1 MIGAA
6 AVYKTRQLGDSMGK
20 LLMVGC
26 GWMGRP
32 YLGRAHARGLDV
44 SVLDTADALGWDE
57 TKAALGPGDRGYP
70 VTATDDEGWLAAATT
85 ALADGPVAGVLGFSE
100 PHIVA
105 AAMLAEELG
114 LPGPGVRAA
123 VISRNKLMQRE
134 VFGRAGLNQ
143 PEYLHARDVRAAES
157 FAAGR
162 YPVVLKPL
170 SSMGSLGVRVVA
182 DPHELRAWVNEQAAS
197 AAFLVEEYLDGPEF
211 SVEALIVDG
220 APVFESVTAKTTTV
234 APCRVELAHH
244 VPASLDAPDRQ
255 AISTLLRQVIGALG
269 MRTGVVH
276 FELILR
282 SDGPHIVEIAT
293 RTPGDYLMDVI
304 QAATDVDLY
313 DAAVAAACG
322 LPLNLPP
329 GAAAPPPR
337 MASVW
342 FPTPP
347 AGTVSAVEGVERVE
361 KLPGVVKIEI
371 DVAPGDEVHELRSS
385 MDRVGMV
392 VYQAPD
398 RQELD
403 ALLARV
409 RDELRIAVTR

>member
-1 MIGAA
+1 
-6 AVYKTRQLGDSMGK
+6 
-20 LLMVGC
+20 
-26 GWMGRP
+26 MGRP

-44 SVLDTADALGWDE
+44 SVLDTSAALGWEE
-57 TKAALGPGDRGYP
+57 TKAALGPGDQVYP

-85 ALADGPVAGVLGFSE
+85 ALADAPVAGVLGFSE
-100 PHIVA
+100 QHIVA

-123 VISRNKLMQRE
+123 VTSRNKLMQRE

-143 PEYLHARDVRAAES
+143 PEYLHARDARTAES

-170 SSMGSLGVRVVA
+170 SSMGSLGVRIAA
-182 DPHELRAWVNEQAAS
+182 DPHELRAWVNEQPGKAS
-197 AAFLVEEYLDGPEF
+197 FLVEEYLDGPEF
-211 SVEALIVDG
+211 SVEALVVDG

-234 APCRVELAHH
+234 APYRVELAHH
-244 VPASLDAPDRQ
+244 VPAGLDTGDRK

-276 FELILR
+276 FELILCSR
-282 SDGPHIVEIAT
+282 GPHIVEIAT

-329 GAAAPPPR
+329 GVAGIPPR
-337 MASVW
+337 VASVW

-347 AGTVSAVEGVERVE
+347 AGTVSAIEGVERVE

-398 RQELD
+398 RRELD
-403 ALLARV
+403 AVLARV
-409 RDELRIAVTR
+409 RDELRIAVTA

>member
-1 MIGAA
+1 
-6 AVYKTRQLGDSMGK
+6 MGK

-44 SVLDTADALGWDE
+44 SVLDTSAAFGWEE

-70 VTATDDEGWLAAATT
+70 VTATDDEGWLSAATA

-100 PHIVA
+100 QHIVA

-123 VISRNKLMQRE
+123 VVSRNKLMQRE
-134 VFGRAGLNQ
+134 VFGRAGLRQ
-143 PEYLHARDVRAAES
+143 PEYVHARGVEAAEA
-157 FAAGR
+157 FAADR

-170 SSMGSLGVRVVA
+170 SSMGSLGVRIAA
-182 DPHELRAWVNEQAAS
+182 DRDELRAWAEEQPANAS
-197 AAFLVEEYLDGPEF
+197 FLVEEFLDGPEF

-220 APVFESVTAKTTTV
+220 TPVFESVTAKTTTV
-234 APCRVELAHH
+234 APYRVELAHH
-244 VPASLDAPDRQ
+244 VPAALDEGERQ
-255 AISTLLRQVIGALG
+255 EISALLRQVVGALG

-282 SDGPHIVEIAT
+282 SGSPHIVEIAT

-304 QAATDVDLY
+304 EAATDVDLY

-329 GAAAPPPR
+329 GAAGTPPR
-337 MASVW
+337 VASVW
-342 FPTPP
+342 FPTPA
-347 AGTVSAVEGVERVE
+347 AGTVSAVAGVERVE

-371 DVAPGDEVHELRSS
+371 DVAPGDEIHELCSS

-392 VYQAPD
+392 VYQAPE

-403 ALLARV
+403 AVLARV
-409 RDELRIAVTR
+409 RDELRIEAEG